1 MSRDVGAVLAIAHRD
16 VVKLLRD
23 RARLLTTVIFPVLL
37 VAILGGTMQANLGQA
52 AGYNFVGFT
61 FIGVLGMSVF
71 QSASQ
76 GVISLIEDR
85 ENDFSKEMFVA
96 PVARVAIVLGKVIGE
111 TMVALINVV
120 PMAGL
125 AIFLGVAP
133 GPLGAAGVLVGT
145 VCAALLG
152 ASFGVA
158 ALSIFSAQRTAQQLF
173 GFVMFPQ
180 FFLAGVFN
188 PINILPLP
196 LEILSRVMP
205 MRYAIDLLRN
215 AYYLGRPEGRR
226 VVLDAWPLDLGV
238 SAAFFAVFI
247 VAGTILFVRNER
259 NR

>member
-1 MSRDVGAVLAIAHRD
+1 MSRELGGILAIAHRD
-16 VVKLLRD
+16 IVKLLRD
-23 RARLLTTVIFPVLL
+23 RTRLLATLIFPVLL
-37 VAILGGTMQANLGQA
+37 VAVLGGTMQANLGRA

-96 PVARVAIVLGKVIGE
+96 PVARVSIVLGKVIGE
-111 TMVALINVV
+111 TVVALLNVL
-120 PMAGL
+120 PMAVL
-125 AIFLGVAP
+125 AVALGVAP
-133 GPLGAAGVLVGT
+133 GPLGAGGVALGT
-145 VCAALLG
+145 IGAALLG

-180 FFLAGVFN
+180 LFLAGVFN
-188 PINILPLP
+188 PINVLPAP
-196 LEILSRVMP
+196 LELISRITP
-205 MRYAIDLLRN
+205 LRYAIDLLRN
-215 AYYLGRPEGRR
+215 AYYLGRPEGSR
-226 VVLDAWPLDLGV
+226 VVLDPWPVDLAVMAVLFGV
-238 SAAFFAVFI
+238 FLV
-247 VAGTILFVRNER
+247 VGTALFVRNER